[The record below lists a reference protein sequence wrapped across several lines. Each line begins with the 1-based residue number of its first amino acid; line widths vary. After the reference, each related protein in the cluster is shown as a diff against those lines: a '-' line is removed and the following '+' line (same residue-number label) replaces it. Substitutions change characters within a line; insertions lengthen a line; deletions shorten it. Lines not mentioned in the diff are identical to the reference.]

1 MGLGGKI
8 KQMIR
13 NWLEIQPSIGDS
25 ITIQEVNTFAGNCFR
40 NELWYRG
47 EATELHQYY
56 TQVDDLMENTK
67 FWAATSSTGVNFRK
81 IHTGL
86 PALIV
91 DMLADIIIDA
101 LNKIE
106 IANNSDA
113 QKIWE
118 KIQEENNFKDLIKQA
133 IIDVFVDCDGA
144 FKISY
149 DTDISQYPIIEFYA
163 GPNVEYEYRRGR
175 IVAVIFKTRY
185 KKDKGNYLLIERY
198 SKNGVSYKLFL
209 NNKEVLLSELD
220 ETKDLETII
229 DNGFMMAIP
238 MMFSKSKKYK
248 GRGQS
253 ILEKKIDDFD
263 SFDEV
268 WSQWIEALRDNRTQ
282 TYIPEDLLP
291 MDANGNLMKPNTW
304 DKRFVQVNSTTSE
317 DKSDKVIRVSGDFE
331 YEKMLQG
338 YITALD
344 LCLQGLISPSTLGID
359 TKKLD
364 NADAQREKE
373 KVTQYTRNKVIRVLE
388 KVLPSLAKI
397 SMMTYDKFNKKTIV
411 EYKATADFGEYS
423 SPSFEA
429 TVETISKARPGQVIM
444 SIERSVEELY
454 GDSLT
459 KEEKEEE
466 VKRLKEEAGI
476 IQKNEPNIMEPIE

>member
-118 KIQEENNFKDLIKQA
+118 KIQEENNFKDLVKQA

-209 NNKEVLLSELD
+209 NNKEVSLSELD
-220 ETKDLETII
+220 ETKGLKTII

-268 WSQWIEALRDNRTQ
+268 WSQWIEALRDNKTQ

-388 KVLPSLAKI
+388 KVLPALAKI

-411 EYKATADFGEYS
+411 EYEATVDFGEYS

-459 KEEKEEE
+459 EEEKEEE

-476 IQKNEPNIMEPIE
+476 IQKNEPNIMEQME